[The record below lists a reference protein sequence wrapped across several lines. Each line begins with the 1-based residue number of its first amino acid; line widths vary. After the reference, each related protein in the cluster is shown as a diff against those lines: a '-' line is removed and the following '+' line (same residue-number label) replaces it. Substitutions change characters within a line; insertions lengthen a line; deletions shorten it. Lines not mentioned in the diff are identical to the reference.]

1 MRLNIKM
8 KEIDNDELTIGPR
21 CCVVDTPKG
30 RFETPSR
37 ALSSQEAGP
46 FLKTSLTWMPL
57 VNSIYEHYRTF
68 TLQDIDELRNR
79 NGTMKNLISK
89 ISEIK
94 SKHDE
99 KLSLFYPIRRKK
111 EITFGDKAIRTLID
125 LQYLSGFDMITVPDY
140 WPDDCGIKEVLK
152 KYEKLKRG
160 IENNLDTVLVPY
172 VRLNRSPNEFESLLS
187 GLIKMDFSIVGL
199 EYYAPLDKY
208 YPNLIKLRGFSM
220 KSEHTIF
227 HASKVSP
234 RYGRSK
240 IRLSN
245 LHALGLFGIDTVSRG
260 AAAAGGGTQKI
271 ESIRRFSP
279 KSLGVLDKN
288 EYTQDEMLSVKDCN
302 CPLCNEKTVAEF
314 YEDYSKRPNGK
325 KKSTIFLA
333 SVSKV
338 HEAFSSYEEFKKTVK
353 HIHKN
358 TYMEEYVPSKAYLS
372 SYTKSIS

>member
-1 MRLNIKM
+1 M

-288 EYTQDEMLSVKDCN
+288 EYTQDEMLSVNDCN